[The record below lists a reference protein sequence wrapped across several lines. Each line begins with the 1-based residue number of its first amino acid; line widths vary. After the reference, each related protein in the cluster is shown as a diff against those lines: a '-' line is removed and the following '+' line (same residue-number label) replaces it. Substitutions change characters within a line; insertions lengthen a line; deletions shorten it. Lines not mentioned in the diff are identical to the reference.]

1 VRGFLFSGYSLRLR
15 KPKQKAST
23 NDRVKN
29 HRWPLFWVYKGP
41 GKVHS
46 KLRLDPP
53 RNSNPEV
60 KQSFRSSN
68 NSRTR
73 NRRPANRPSRHIN
86 SLVEQ
91 ATPMAGKAGDVSPPS

>member
-1 VRGFLFSGYSLRLR
+1 VCGFLFSGYSLRLW

-23 NDRVKN
+23 NGRVKN
-29 HRWPLFWVYKGP
+29 HHRPLFRVYKGP

-46 KLRLDPP
+46 KHRPNPP

-60 KQSFRSSN
+60 KRSFRSSN

-73 NRRPANRPSRHIN
+73 NRCSANRPSCHIN
-86 SLVEQ
+86 SLAEQ
-91 ATPMAGKAGDVSPPS
+91 ATPLAGEAGDVSPPS